1 MNKNKK
7 TGSTPERPRKVPA
20 AFHPAAFSAIR
31 YYLREYQESGDVTLK
46 EEHPLSKQAPRIDI
60 IVKKNRKVQIDRCWA
75 RIFRRHNIIE
85 YKSPVD
91 APPSIYVFNKTVHG
105 YAGLYSSQE
114 RVSLTDMSVSIVCFK
129 KPVKLLETLEKRLGY
144 EVLQKDG
151 GIYYIVNRGIA
162 PEKSLAVQIVVSS
175 ELPDSEFF
183 LKNLKRGIDR
193 AAAQRLAELDAGSC
207 EHLHTWLVTMLR
219 ENKDYLFKEGY
230 MKDTYAVLRDL
241 ADECG
246 LTDDIRREG
255 WQEAEQKGWQAGQR
269 EGWQEGSRNIIEFLR
284 NGHTLE
290 EAEKKFALH

>member
-46 EEHPLSKQAPRIDI
+46 EGHPLSKQAPRIDI

-144 EVLQKDG
+144 EVLQKEG
-151 GIYYIVNRGIA
+151 GIYYIVNRGTA

-193 AAAQRLAELDAGSC
+193 AAAQRLAELDAMSR
-207 EHLHTWLVTMLR
+207 EHLHTWLVTMFN
-219 ENKDYLFKEGY
+219 ENLDNLFEEGY

-241 ADECG
+241 ADKCG
-246 LTDDIRREG
+246 ISDDIRREG
-255 WQEAEQKGWQAGQR
+255 WQEGKQEGWQAGQR
-269 EGWQEGSRNIIEFLR
+269 EGSRSIIEFLE
-284 NGHTLE
+284 NGHSIE
-290 EAEKKFALH
+290 EAKKTFALH